1 MDRAME
7 ILKGFGLPRLIITLF
22 LVALFIIAPFAGI
35 SVTASITDVLGRFGQ
50 NAIMVLAMVPMI
62 HSGCGLNFG
71 LPLGIISGL
80 LGATLSIETGVTGP
94 LSFLLAILYSTPFAL
109 IFGWGYGK
117 LLNRVKGSEMMIAT
131 YVGFSSVAFMSIMW
145 LILPYSSP
153 TMVWGYS
160 GSGLRT
166 TISTDGFY
174 SQILHNFLCLKVGT
188 IEISFGEIL
197 FFALF
202 AFIIWAFLHTKT
214 GTAMTAVGSNPI
226 FARASGISVDRQRTA
241 TRASTPANQGHR
253 LRRRRVS

>member
-1 MDRAME
+1 MDKAME
-7 ILKGFGLPRLIITLF
+7 LVKSFGLPRLIITLF
-22 LVALFIIAPFAGI
+22 LLALFVIAPFAGI
-35 SVTASITDVLGRFGQ
+35 NVASSVTDVLGRFGQ

-80 LGATLSIETGVTGP
+80 LGATLAIETGIQGP
-94 LSFLLAILYSTPFAL
+94 VSFLLAILYSTPFAL

-145 LILPYSSP
+145 LILPSSSP

-174 SQILHNFLCLKVGT
+174 SQILHNFLCLRIVCKT
-188 IEISFGEIL
+188 HEIEPQGFDSLVILSVIVIRQGVASAGEIL
-197 FFALF
+197 MSVGPVQR
-202 AFIIWAFLHTKT
+202 IFL
-214 GTAMTAVGSNPI
+214 
-226 FARASGISVDRQRTA
+226 SVEHETV
-241 TRASTPANQGHR
+241 PAER
-253 LRRRRVS
+253 EPSDT